1 MAENGTE
8 AVGAKNGGRKRKA
21 IGLFLL
27 VLAATV
33 IAGYAYWRYRQTHV
47 STDDAYID
55 GRIHLVSA
63 RVQGTVA
70 EVRVRDNQ
78 PVKAGETL
86 LRIDAEPFAVREEA
100 AVSALSAGTADLAA
114 ARADWSA
121 SGSDVTAAQED
132 ESAARQ
138 DVEAAKAHLDQLVT
152 AVEAARAKTKLS
164 AARLGQANRDAERM
178 KALFVKQLVSR
189 ELHEKSQTEADVAKA
204 QDDLAGEELRL
215 AQAALPTQAA
225 VIAQRR
231 AFLSQ
236 RQAILAQR
244 RSLVT
249 QRQARIGQAEAL
261 RKQRESVLS
270 EAALMRRYTSI
281 LSPAEGYVTRK
292 GVEAGQVVSPGQSLL
307 AVAALD
313 NVWVVANYKETEIGR
328 IRPGQE
334 VEIRVDTYKGK
345 KFKGTVDSIMAGTG
359 SAFSLF
365 PPENASGNYVKVV
378 QRVPV
383 KIVLSRGEDPGHVL
397 RIGMSVV
404 PTVLVR

>member
-1 MAENGTE
+1 MAENG
-8 AVGAKNGGRKRKA
+8 AASADPGNGGRKRKA

-63 RVQGTVA
+63 RVQGTVT
-70 EVRVRDNQ
+70 EVRVGDNQ

-86 LRIDAEPFAVREEA
+86 LRIDAEPFAVREAA

-114 ARADWSA
+114 AR
-121 SGSDVTAAQED
+121 
-132 ESAARQ
+132 Q
-138 DVEAAKAHLDQLVT
+138 DVEAAKAHLDQLTT
-152 AVEAARAKTKLS
+152 AVEAARAKTRLT

-178 KALFVKQLVSR
+178 KALFGKQLVSR
-189 ELHEKSQTEADVAKA
+189 ELYEKAQTEADVAKV

-231 AFLSQ
+231 A
-236 RQAILAQR
+236 
-244 RSLVT
+244 
-249 QRQARIGQAEAL
+249 RIGQAEAL
-261 RKQRESVLS
+261 RKQRESALS
-270 EAALMRRYTSI
+270 EASLLRRYTSI

-292 GVEAGQVVSPGQSLL
+292 SVEAGQVVSPGQSLL
-307 AVAALD
+307 AVAAID
-313 NVWVVANYKETEIGR
+313 NVWVVANYKETEIAR
-328 IRPGQE
+328 IRPGQK

-345 KFKGTVDSIMAGTG
+345 EFHGTVDSIMAGTG

-404 PTVLVR
+404 PTVIVR

>member
-1 MAENGTE
+1 MADAPPTPSADSPEPRN
-8 AVGAKNGGRKRKA
+8 GRKRKA

-33 IAGYAYWRYRQTHV
+33 IAGFAYWRYRQTHV

-78 PVKAGETL
+78 PVKAGEPL
-86 LRIDAEPFAVREEA
+86 LLIDPEPFAVRESA
-100 AVSALSAGTADLAA
+100 AASAVSGGAADLVA
-114 ARADWSA
+114 ARK
-121 SGSDVTAAQED
+121 
-132 ESAARQ
+132 
-138 DVEAAKAHLDQLVT
+138 DVEAAKAQLLQFS
-152 AVEAARAKTKLS
+152 AGINAARARTAFS
-164 AARLGQANRDAERM
+164 TARLSQASRDAVRM
-178 KALFVKQLVSR
+178 KQLFEKQVVSR
-189 ELHEKSQTEADVAKA
+189 EAFEKAQTDAETAKA
-204 QDDLAGEELRL
+204 QDDLAKEELLL
-215 AQAALPTQAA
+215 AEAAIPTQKAQ
-225 VIAQRR
+225 IAQREAR
-231 AFLSQ
+231 VAQ
-236 RQAILAQR
+236 QQAQ
-244 RSLVT
+244 
-249 QRQARIGQAEAL
+249 L
-261 RKQRESVLS
+261 RQRES
-270 EAALMRRYTSI
+270 ALAETKLYHRYTAV
-281 LSPAEGYVTRK
+281 LSPADGFITRK
-292 GVEAGQVVSPGQSLL
+292 SVEAGQVVSPGQSLL

-313 NVWVVANYKETEIGR
+313 SVWVLANFKETDIER

-334 VEIRVDTYKGK
+334 VEIRVDTFKGK

-359 SAFSLF
+359 SAFALF

-383 KIVLSRGEDPGHVL
+383 KIVLSQGEDPGHIL

>member
-1 MAENGTE
+1 MADAPPTPPADSPQTRNGR
-8 AVGAKNGGRKRKA
+8 NRRA
-21 IGLFLL
+21 IGLFLV

-33 IAGYAYWRYRQTHV
+33 IAGFAYWRYRQSHV

-78 PVKAGETL
+78 PVKAGEPL
-86 LRIDAEPFAVREEA
+86 LLIDPEPFAVRESA
-100 AVSALSAGTADLAA
+100 AASAVSGGAADLVA
-114 ARADWSA
+114 ARKDL
-121 SGSDVTAAQED
+121 
-132 ESAARQ
+132 
-138 DVEAAKAHLDQLVT
+138 EAAKAQLLQLS
-152 AVEAARAKTKLS
+152 AGIKAARAGTAYS
-164 AARLGQANRDAERM
+164 AARLSQASRDAARM
-178 KALFVKQLVSR
+178 KQLFERQVVSR
-189 ELHEKSQTEADVAKA
+189 EAFEKAQTDAETAKA
-204 QDDLAGEELRL
+204 QDDLAKEELLL
-215 AQAALPTQAA
+215 AEAAIPTQKAQ
-225 VIAQRR
+225 IAQREAR
-231 AFLSQ
+231 V
-236 RQAILAQR
+236 AQ
-244 RSLVT
+244 
-249 QRQARIGQAEAL
+249 QEAQL
-261 RKQRESVLS
+261 RQRES
-270 EAALMRRYTSI
+270 ALAESKLYHRYTAV
-281 LSPAEGYVTRK
+281 LSPADGYITRK
-292 GVEAGQVVSPGQSLL
+292 SVEAGQVVSPGQSLL

-313 NVWVVANYKETEIGR
+313 NVWVVANFKETDIER

-359 SAFSLF
+359 SAFALF

-404 PTVLVR
+404 PTILVR